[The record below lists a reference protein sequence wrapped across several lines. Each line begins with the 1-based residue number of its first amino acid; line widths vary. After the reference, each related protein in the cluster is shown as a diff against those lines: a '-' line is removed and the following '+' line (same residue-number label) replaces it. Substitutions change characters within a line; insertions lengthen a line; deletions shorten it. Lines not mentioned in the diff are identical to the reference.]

1 MKVFSERIPCN
12 LTQGASIDRTFKIL
26 YSKIMP
32 IIDII
37 CYPDPALTKKCSPI
51 ENIDDEVIDLA
62 NSMVETMYS
71 ASGIGLAA
79 PQVGVSKNLLIIDI
93 GAQIENGSA
102 IILINPYVTAVD
114 DSEVLEEEGCLSI
127 PGLYANVVRKE
138 AVEVKGMDINEKEV
152 SLELKGLLARAL
164 QHEMDHFNGV
174 LFWDHLGKVKRNMLK
189 QKFKKLQKEK
199 RVEQKKSKKLC

>member
-1 MKVFSERIPCN
+1 
-12 LTQGASIDRTFKIL
+12 
-26 YSKIMP
+26 MP
-32 IIDII
+32 IIDIL
-37 CYPDPALTKKCSPI
+37 CYPESVLMSECAPI

-79 PQVGVSKNLLIIDI
+79 PQVGVSMNLLIIDI

-102 IILINPYVTAVD
+102 IALINPYVTSVD
-114 DSEVLEEEGCLSI
+114 DSEVLEDEGCLSI
-127 PGLYANVVRKE
+127 PGIYANVVRKE

-152 SLELKGLLARAL
+152 TLELKGLLARAV

-174 LFWDHLGKVKRNMLK
+174 LFWDHLGKVKRDMLK
-189 QKFKKLQKEK
+189 QRFKKLQKEK
-199 RVEQKKSKKLC
+199 RTDQKKSKKLC

>member
-1 MKVFSERIPCN
+1 
-12 LTQGASIDRTFKIL
+12 
-26 YSKIMP
+26 MP
-32 IIDII
+32 IIDIT
-37 CYPDPALTKKCSPI
+37 CYPDPVLITKCSPI
-51 ENIDDEVIDLA
+51 ENIDNEVIDLA

-71 ASGIGLAA
+71 ASGVGLAA

-102 IILINPYVTAVD
+102 IALINPYVTAVD

-152 SLELKGLLARAL
+152 SLELKGLLARAV

-199 RVEQKKSKKLC
+199 LVEQKKLKKLC